1 MNNQKPLI
9 KVKNKLIANFFS
21 LSILQGLNIFL
32 PLLTFPYLIS
42 VLKVDNFGLVMF
54 AQSFVNYFAIF
65 IDYGF
70 AYSATREISI
80 NRNDKNKVTEIFSV
94 VMQLKFIFVIL
105 SFFIMLFIVNFFDKF
120 NSNVELYYFTFIYI
134 IGQAIMPVWYFQGK
148 ENMKYITYVNLI
160 AKGSFTVLIFIF
172 VNNSDDYL
180 YVPILNGLGYIT
192 AGFFSLLL
200 IYKKYN
206 EKFMLYDFKTMWIYL
221 KDSSDYFLSRLS
233 VSIFT
238 SSNVFVLGI
247 FSSNIIVGY
256 FSVAE
261 KLYNGVRSL
270 YGPISATLY
279 PYISNKRNI
288 YLYKKIFYSVICFN
302 ILSVILLWWF
312 APKVIEL
319 LSGEYLELSISFFRI
334 LITFAI
340 FTVPSSLIGYSFL
353 AALGFK
359 NYANNSVII
368 ASLVHVSGL
377 FLLSLFNQITAYNV
391 IYMIAISEFI
401 VLIIRVY
408 GIIKHKLW
416 ITTKII

>member
-9 KVKNKLIANFFS
+9 KVKNKLLANFFS

-54 AQSFVNYFAIF
+54 AQSFVYYFAIF

-94 VMQLKFIFVIL
+94 VMQLKFIFMIL
-105 SFFIMLFIVNFFDKF
+105 SFFLMLFIVNFFDKF
-120 NSNVELYYFTFIYI
+120 NSNVELYYFTFIYV
-134 IGQAIMPVWYFQGK
+134 IGQAMMPVWYFQGK
-148 ENMKYITYVNLI
+148 EDMKYITYVNLI
-160 AKGSFTVLIFIF
+160 AKGSFTFLIFIF

-180 YVPILNGLGYIT
+180 YVPILNGLGYII

-233 VSIFT
+233 VSMFT

-247 FSSNIIVGY
+247 FSSNSIVGY

-261 KLYNGVRSL
+261 KLYNGLRSL
-270 YGPISATLY
+270 YGPISGTLY
-279 PYISNKRNI
+279 PYIAKERNI
-288 YLYKKIFYSVICFN
+288 HLYKKIFYSVVCFN
-302 ILSVILLWWF
+302 IVTVILLWWF

-319 LSGEYLELSISFFRI
+319 ISGEYLEISISFFRI
-334 LITFAI
+334 LIVFAI
-340 FTVPSSLIGYSFL
+340 FTVPSSLLGYSFL

-377 FLLSLFNQITAYNV
+377 LLLSLFNQINAYNV